1 MAGSRYDGTARE
13 VRALDTFVKLVRAA
27 NEVRAHLDPQ
37 FRAMELTEK
46 QFGVLEALLH
56 LGPLQQHEIG
66 KRVLVSRANITL
78 IVDQLS
84 TRGLVRR
91 ERQRDDRRCVRVH
104 LTAEGRRRIEALFPA
119 HAAAITDTLSP
130 LTAVEQQQ
138 LGRLCRK
145 LGLGILETGI

>member
-37 FRAMELTEK
+37 FRAMGLTEK

-56 LGPLQQHEIG
+56 LGPLQQHQIG
-66 KRVLVSRANITL
+66 KKVLVSRANITL

-84 TRGLVRR
+84 DRGLVRR
-91 ERQRDDRRCVRVH
+91 ERESDDRRCVRVH
-104 LTAEGRRRIEALFPA
+104 LTAVGRRQIARLFPT
-119 HAAAITDTLSP
+119 HAASVADVLSS
-130 LTAVEQQQ
+130 LTAAEQQQ

-145 LGLGILETGI
+145 LGLGLAEGL